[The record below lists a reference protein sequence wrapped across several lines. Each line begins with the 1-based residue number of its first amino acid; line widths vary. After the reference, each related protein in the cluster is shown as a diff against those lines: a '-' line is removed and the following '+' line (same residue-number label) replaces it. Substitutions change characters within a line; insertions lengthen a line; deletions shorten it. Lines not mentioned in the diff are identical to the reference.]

1 MRCRPTVHRHNV
13 LLGGRQG
20 YVSPAD
26 PTAGVEP
33 ERQHAM
39 RKEQEMYGAVFL
51 GDRAVELR
59 EFADPSPGPGEVVV
73 ATRASGM
80 CGSDLH
86 VYRSA
91 PGGPATSGQHVV
103 GHEPSGVV
111 HAIGAGVPEDAIAVG
126 DRVMIHHY
134 IGCSR
139 CDACR
144 SGWPQMC
151 TGGPFRAMGTQ
162 EDGGHAPFIRVPVGT
177 LVPLDDELSFEA
189 GAAIGCGTGTAWGGL
204 ERLGDVGGATI
215 AVFGQGPVGL
225 SGTML
230 ATARGGQVIAVDPEP
245 ARRSQARRLGAVE
258 ALDPLTTDVPAALK
272 DLTGGRGVPLVL
284 ETSGASSAISAS
296 LSGTAPWGRICLVG
310 LGGEARFN
318 VLDLHRSQ
326 MTLMTSWTM
335 SIVQQRQC
343 AEFVVAKGLPVD
355 DLFTHRWKLDQAEE
369 AYRQFDCQDAGKGVF
384 LFDEIG

>member
-1 MRCRPTVHRHNV
+1 MR
-13 LLGGRQG
+13 
-20 YVSPAD
+20 
-26 PTAGVEP
+26 
-33 ERQHAM
+33 
-39 RKEQEMYGAVFL
+39 GAVFL
-51 GDRAVELR
+51 GDRTAELR
-59 EFADPSPGPGEVVV
+59 EFPDPVAGPGEVVV
-73 ATRASGM
+73 ALRASGM

-91 PGGPATSGQHVV
+91 PGGPATSGRRVV
-103 GHEPSGVV
+103 GHEPAGVV
-111 HAIGAGVPEDAIAVG
+111 HAVGAGVPDDLAAPG

-151 TGGPFRAMGTQ
+151 TGGPFRALGTQ
-162 EDGGHAPFIRVPVGT
+162 EDGGHAPFIRVPVRT
-177 LVPLDDELSFEA
+177 LVPLDNNLSFEA

-215 AVFGQGPVGL
+215 SVFCQGPVGL

-230 ATARGGQVIAVDPEP
+230 AAARGARVVAIDPEP
-245 ARRSQARRLGAVE
+245 ARRAQALRLGAVE
-258 ALDPLTTDVPAALK
+258 AFDPRSDEVSTAVR
-272 DLTGGRGVPLVL
+272 DLTRGRGVSLVL
-284 ETSGASSAISAS
+284 ETSGASSAISTA
-296 LSGTAPWGRICLVG
+296 LMCLAPWGRVCLVG
-310 LGGEARFN
+310 LGGEVRFN
-318 VLDLHRSQ
+318 VVDLHQSQ

-343 AEFVVAKGLPVD
+343 AEFVVANKLPID
-355 DLFTHRWKLDQAEE
+355 DLFTHRWQLDQVAE
-369 AYRQFDCQDAGKGVF
+369 AYRLFDEQNAGKGVF